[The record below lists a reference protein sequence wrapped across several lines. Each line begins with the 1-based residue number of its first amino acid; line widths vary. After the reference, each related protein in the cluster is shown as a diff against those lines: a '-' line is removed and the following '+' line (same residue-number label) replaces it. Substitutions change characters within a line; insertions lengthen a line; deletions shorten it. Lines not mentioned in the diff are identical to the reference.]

1 MTDRNAGWYEIVPR
15 LVALANRLEGEGQ
28 YNIAKLARAVA
39 EALVR
44 QAAFKSPPPT
54 AREEL
59 VTEIEQVTAALD
71 DLDLEEAVLVAFRH
85 GIAAMAGGRLPL
97 IHEIPHP
104 YVCRTCG
111 TIVLEEPV
119 DLCPICGAWPSS
131 FKQFLPVYWLNALEP
146 VDALESLRQIPLEV
160 GVLLEGLPEKLLT
173 RPAPEGG
180 WAIRQTISHLRDA
193 QEVLSFR
200 LDLLLKQ
207 DYPTLESQAVFAWAA
222 QEEEDPPSTQQIF
235 ETYYAARLE
244 TITRLEQIPLG
255 DWWRTGWHEEFG
267 AVTLRQ
273 QVSYFAAHE
282 VTHLPQI
289 DKLRRQLL
297 SAD

>member
-1 MTDRNAGWYEIVPR
+1 MIERNAGWHEILPR

-39 EALVR
+39 EALIR
-44 QAAFKSPPPT
+44 QAAFKAPSP
-54 AREEL
+54 AAHGQL
-59 VTEIEQVTAALD
+59 VTEIEQVTAALES
-71 DLDLEEAVLVAFRH
+71 LDLEETVLAAFRR

-111 TIVLEEPV
+111 IIVLEEPV
-119 DLCPICGAWPSS
+119 DLCPTCGAWPSS

-160 GVLLEGLPEKLLT
+160 GALLEGLPEKLLT
-173 RPAPEGG
+173 QPAPEDG

-193 QEVLSFR
+193 QGVLSFR
-200 LDLLLKQ
+200 LGLLLEQ
-207 DYPTLESQAVFAWAA
+207 DHPTLESQAVFAWAT
-222 QEEEDPPSTQQIF
+222 QEEEDSPSTQQIF
-235 ETYYAARLE
+235 ETYYAARLK
-244 TITRLEQIPLG
+244 TITRLEQIPLR

-267 AVTLRQ
+267 VVTLRQ

-289 DKLRRQLL
+289 DKVRRQLL